1 MTVALKASYD
11 KKRSKDVALILAEII
26 RASTDPGKLEICM
39 KSGSL
44 SFLYISQ
51 DDSPGI
57 FDVQSIIDAMTDVE
71 LFKYDVASKEVAEEK
86 ESDRPSCNVSRESPD
101 ENSGV
106 SEASEET
113 EKKETEEDSEEPK
126 EEEKKGD
133 KDSMPPVKYQ
143 VLDIL
148 KNLPEDSEGVN
159 AAYIAKILKIERSKA
174 AAHLTSLLKD
184 GKIRRLS
191 RGIFKV
197 ASEKQEETSSAPKEE
212 KDPVVDD
219 TTEKES
225 KKEPDDLND
234 STKMQAKD
242 RLDIVSQS
250 DFKRYK
256 ELSEVPF
263 FSEIDSMIDFTVS
276 RESNVQKVLNILYS
290 IEKPSEAVRNDLFVR
305 IIVAVTLVPE
315 RVNYETID
323 ANLEDYVTGVTEE
336 SRRLAEAYLT
346 RVFNTR
352 GYTTTYLKFLKALN
366 DQFMGR
372 YNEPDWSFIP
382 KKVEQDKPQK
392 KVKVRGVPEN
402 EEFEV
407 FLGKISENKTAG
419 SKAMEKIV
427 DYMDPKRAITNP
439 MREDVYE
446 VFRVSYGLKKIS
458 SDYIFVNGKFKNNQP
473 AIETAIQNLV
483 DSFISKL
490 TPEYTAKIT
499 YINFLRN
506 LNEALRKA

>member
-1 MTVALKASYD
+1 M
-11 KKRSKDVALILAEII
+11 
-26 RASTDPGKLEICM
+26 
-39 KSGSL
+39 
-44 SFLYISQ
+44 
-51 DDSPGI
+51 
-57 FDVQSIIDAMTDVE
+57 
-71 LFKYDVASKEVAEEK
+71 
-86 ESDRPSCNVSRESPD
+86 
-101 ENSGV
+101 
-106 SEASEET
+106 
-113 EKKETEEDSEEPK
+113 
-126 EEEKKGD
+126 
-133 KDSMPPVKYQ
+133 
-143 VLDIL
+143 
-148 KNLPEDSEGVN
+148 
-159 AAYIAKILKIERSKA
+159 
-174 AAHLTSLLKD
+174 
-184 GKIRRLS
+184 
-191 RGIFKV
+191 
-197 ASEKQEETSSAPKEE
+197 
-212 KDPVVDD
+212 VDD

-225 KKEPDDLND
+225 KKEPDDMTD

-305 IIVAVTLVPE
+305 ITVAVTLVPE

-346 RVFNTR
+346 SVFNTR

-372 YNEPDWSFIP
+372 YNEPDWSFTP

-427 DYMDPKRAITNP
+427 DYMDPKRVITNP

-473 AIETAIQNLV
+473 AIETAIQNLI